1 VRVLAVQILGH
12 PGFGDLEVDLSGSDG
27 RAARLVVVAGENGCG
42 KTAVLEA
49 IFNALAPTQLLVN
62 TARKLAPGRYRI
74 LVETDV
80 PNLSTAFTG
89 AIPPEI
95 FGEVR
100 GRWPGFDGIVVE
112 MDGDAIRGG
121 LPYHRY
127 CRLSDNM
134 ATQGA
139 HDSVSIFGSAFC
151 CFYSEANVS
160 FDVPRVQ
167 TIGTLAGEP
176 QTTGNLPN
184 VLFPVRGG
192 SSLAAEVAQLLID
205 LQAADDREIAKWIKD
220 NEGRPPDDMIDRR
233 TKQFTEAFARVAPKK
248 RYDGFETAEGE
259 HRAMFKE
266 NGHRT
271 ALADLS
277 TGEKQIVFRGA
288 FLLRRAEELASAVA
302 LIDEPELSLHPA
314 WQENILTFY
323 DKIVAE
329 VPGKSSQVIVATHSP
344 FIVHGSPT
352 AKHIVLRRDADS
364 RSVRADPTPSFPD
377 TSSADVA
384 VAAFDLAAF
393 VHDAKGKRLALI
405 VEGPTDRTIIE
416 EACRKLR
423 PQQPMPSPSG
433 RPMVR
438 RIFPVC

>member
-1 VRVLAVQILGH
+1 MRVLAVQILGH

-205 LQAADDREIAKWIKD
+205 LQAADDREIAK
-220 NEGRPPDDMIDRR
+220 
-233 TKQFTEAFARVAPKK
+233 
-248 RYDGFETAEGE
+248 
-259 HRAMFKE
+259 
-266 NGHRT
+266 
-271 ALADLS
+271 
-277 TGEKQIVFRGA
+277 
-288 FLLRRAEELASAVA
+288 
-302 LIDEPELSLHPA
+302 
-314 WQENILTFY
+314 
-323 DKIVAE
+323 
-329 VPGKSSQVIVATHSP
+329 
-344 FIVHGSPT
+344 
-352 AKHIVLRRDADS
+352 
-364 RSVRADPTPSFPD
+364 
-377 TSSADVA
+377 
-384 VAAFDLAAF
+384 
-393 VHDAKGKRLALI
+393 
-405 VEGPTDRTIIE
+405 
-416 EACRKLR
+416 
-423 PQQPMPSPSG
+423 
-433 RPMVR
+433 
-438 RIFPVC
+438 